1 VHPYA
6 WTRCTRPGTG
16 FRLDSLSQVPTVIE
30 QGVKD
35 YEAVVWFG
43 LATPA
48 GTPQDVVNK
57 IAEDLRASL
66 AESDVRSKLIGGG
79 MFPAFLGP
87 QASGTHIQQEYN
99 RYSRVIDEARIK
111 LD

>member
-1 VHPYA
+1 MHPYV

-30 QGVKD
+30 RGVKD

-43 LATPA
+43 LATPV

-66 AESDVRSKLIGGG
+66 AESEVRNKLIGGG

-87 QASGTHIQQEYN
+87 QAFGTHIQQEYN

>member
-1 VHPYA
+1 MHPYA

-48 GTPQDVVNK
+48 GTPEDVVNK

-66 AESDVRSKLIGGG
+66 AESEVRSKLIGGG
-79 MFPAFLGP
+79 MFPAFLSSPVRCEGLY
-87 QASGTHIQQEYN
+87 GFNLFEN
-99 RYSRVIDEARIK
+99 IK
-111 LD
+111 TVV